1 MGVTLV
7 ARRVRSGDAARWVEE
22 IRSSVFTALPSEQHP
37 AFLLATPEAFFFWR
51 AGPSEL
57 ERESLGD
64 LATYEWMTEA
74 DPILKPYFARAG
86 VRPGGSVAAGIFEN
100 IVWWW
105 LGDVVSGIAPRNAHL
120 EGQGFYDVVRGGR
133 VELRAAA

>member
-57 ERESLGD
+57 GLFGES
-64 LATYEWMTEA
+64 
-74 DPILKPYFARAG
+74 RAAFE
-86 VRPGGSVAAGIFEN
+86 VMPHDRAEAAG
-100 IVWWW
+100 
-105 LGDVVSGIAPRNAHL
+105 
-120 EGQGFYDVVRGGR
+120 
-133 VELRAAA
+133 